1 MIATPRLCEEMNLSH
16 RYHTESH
23 KIECR
28 PIVSDNLLDQEKSR
42 KLLQA
47 QQDTSED
54 RVLSDE
60 VESAVEVDLG
70 SEKEEIQK
78 LLDSVV
84 SKEAKGDDKLLG
96 LISDLT
102 DQITK
107 LRAQMDTLPNENRAQ
122 RAEISLFTL
131 DENGNIIPGVD
142 FNQLIVNNQKKQEPE
157 KPYLEQ
163 NQAKDQQNN
172 KQAYH
177 QNYIAQ

>member
-1 MIATPRLCEEMNLSH
+1 MIATPRLCEELNLSH
-16 RYHTESH
+16 RYQSESH

-28 PIVSDNLLDQEKSR
+28 PIVSDNLIDQEKNHN
-42 KLLQA
+42 LLQA
-47 QQDTSED
+47 QPQED
-54 RVLSDE
+54 QATNE
-60 VESAVEVDLG
+60 QIEAAVEVDLG
-70 SEKEEIQK
+70 TEKVEIQK

-107 LRAQMDTLPNENRAQ
+107 LRAQMNTLPSEPRTQ

-142 FNQLIVNNQKKQEPE
+142 FNQLIVDNQKKKEPE
-157 KPYLEQ
+157 K
-163 NQAKDQQNN
+163 AKDQQNN
-172 KQAYH
+172 MQAYH